1 MTAIFTDLDGN
12 VTEVDTIHTLPDG
25 RVVKFKT
32 GDQIMRDLRKRRMT
46 AETLRKQTAAAKRR
60 NAHLTTGLYVE
71 GALKS

>member
-1 MTAIFTDLDGN
+1 MTAIFTDLNGN

-46 AETLRKQTAAAKRR
+46 AETSRQQTAADNRR
-60 NAHLTTGLYVE
+60 NAHLTTGLYVK